1 MKIIFSVLA
10 MILESAM
17 CRRDSRAPSAFLF
30 TKSLFIFLVVAQSN
44 IPVDARAV
52 PPLVPSPFVKPLIT
66 TDSIPAQGGTN
77 ISKTT
82 FDDKASKKEQ
92 LPKHSSTPSTP
103 PQDAGK
109 DDAIDDRVKTEKGF
123 FKLSFGDSTFEI
135 TNRLRIES
143 LYGQNLRFLNNEN
156 NEEDPQLDKI
166 AYPGR
171 HTLDIWFLYT
181 YGQLSK
187 GYDVAKCRL
196 GLRNR
201 AVWGN
206 EVNNLLTT
214 STFVRNGDVF
224 IGAHTHAISR
234 HIFWARELW
243 FEVVLNDVLRVNTPL
258 KHTFTMG
265 LFPFSLGRGI
275 ALGDAFATDPDFL
288 GYFGA
293 NAIDQFAPGFK
304 LSGELLPQKVLGYD
318 LYAEVVDNSSS
329 TFDEIVDEVNSQR
342 FGRRFTPQ
350 RGFGVF
356 DYILAGRLMWRPVND
371 PGNRVYLEPY
381 GLYSF
386 DGEQKIE
393 FIGDAKQRLFTFGLA
408 GEFEYGNFEWGFDT
422 AFNIGKQTVFGWDRN
437 IAETK
442 NKDGFQTS
450 AYTEIFTEKPEPGK
464 KVPQALV
471 TEESKKAAAASKQGQ
486 QFNGQRIHVE
496 GDTDDA
502 SKSESKKVFFNG
514 LNRFTNQY
522 ENHLRGAMFVFD
534 FAYKFPRTIKVAG
547 TAGIATGGEDPNKDL
562 ASIGESNREK
572 DFRGF
577 VGEQEIYSGKRV
589 RSLFVM
595 AGEGKIPRVFSIPA
609 FDTIDGEPRRTSRFT
624 NLILAGTGVQIKP
637 SIGSVICDM
646 RSNILAFWVDKRPRV
661 FEARKHPDESFEH
674 RAHVKRVLDSFLGVE
689 INFILEAEIIKDLT
703 FIFNSAVFIP
713 GGFFRDLKG
722 VPLKRDHREFLQV
735 QKVPTQALRVKK
747 IPLIGNDLGFF
758 VNFAFEYR
766 F

>member
-1 MKIIFSVLA
+1 MSRRYSVAL
-10 MILESAM
+10 
-17 CRRDSRAPSAFLF
+17 SAFLF
-30 TKSLFIFLVVAQSN
+30 TKSLFIFFVAAPQLSMAEN
-44 IPVDARAV
+44 SKELYVAEPG
-52 PPLVPSPFVKPLIT
+52 PFVKPVIAPPAP
-66 TDSIPAQGGTN
+66 IPAQGGTN
-77 ISKTT
+77 ISKNT
-82 FDDKASKKEQ
+82 FEDKASKKVQ
-92 LPKHSSTPSTP
+92 LPQHSSTPSTP
-103 PQDAGK
+103 SYEAGK
-109 DDAIDDRVKTEKGF
+109 DDAIDDKKKAEKGF
-123 FKLSFGDSTFEI
+123 FKLNFDDSRFEI
-135 TNRLRIES
+135 TSRLRLES
-143 LYGQNLRFLNNEN
+143 LYGKNLRFLNDEN
-156 NEEDPQLDKI
+156 NEEDPKLDEI
-166 AYPGR
+166 AFPGR
-171 HTLDIWFLYT
+171 HTLDIWFLYA
-181 YGQLSK
+181 YGQKSK

-201 AVWGN
+201 GVWGN
-206 EVNNLLTT
+206 EINNLSTT
-214 STFVRNGDVF
+214 SNFIKNGDVF
-224 IGAHTHAISR
+224 VGNHTHAISR

-243 FEVVLNDVLRVNTPL
+243 FEVVLNDVLRMDTPL

-304 LSGELLPQKVLGYD
+304 LSGELIGQKVLGYD

-329 TFDEIVDEVNSQR
+329 TFDEIKEEINSQR
-342 FGRRFTPQ
+342 FGRRFKPQ
-350 RGFGVF
+350 RGFGIF
-356 DYILAGRLMWRPVND
+356 DYILAARLMWRPID
-371 PGNRVYLEPY
+371 IPGKRIYLEPY

-408 GEFEYGNFEWGFDT
+408 GEFEYGNLEWGFDT
-422 AFNIGKQTVFGWDRN
+422 AFNIGRQTVFGWDRN

-442 NKDGFQTS
+442 NQDGFQTS

-471 TEESKKAAAASKQGQ
+471 TEESKKAAAESPQGQRFNGERIYVKDDGDASQGESKQA
-486 QFNGQRIHVE
+486 FY
-496 GDTDDA
+496 
-502 SKSESKKVFFNG
+502 NG
-514 LNRFTNQY
+514 LNRFTDPY

-534 FAYKFPRTIKVAG
+534 FAYKFPHTIKIAG

-562 ASIGESNREK
+562 ASIGESNKEK
-572 DFRGF
+572 VFKGF

-595 AGEGKIPRVFSIPA
+595 SGEGRIPRVFSIPA
-609 FDTIDGEPRRTSRFT
+609 LDTIDGEPRRTSRFT
-624 NLILAGTGVQIKP
+624 NLILAGGGVQVKP
-637 SIGSVICDM
+637 SIGSVICDI
-646 RSNILAFWVDKRPRV
+646 RSNVLAFWVDKKPRI
-661 FEARKHPDESFEH
+661 FEARKHQNDTFD
-674 RAHVKRVLDSFLGVE
+674 RFAHVRRVVDSFLGVE

-703 FIFNSAVFIP
+703 FIFNSAVFLP

-722 VPLKRDHREFLQV
+722 VPLTRSEREFHESLNQ
-735 QKVPTQALRVKK
+735 PTQALRVKK
-747 IPLIGNDLGFF
+747 IPVIGNDPGFF